1 MLYERYVYGYF
12 EQQSTRSIESLI
24 TKPALPLLVKEMKEI
39 GSKEFA
45 FLAHEFK
52 PRVRSAQ
59 SLQAIQSTI
68 EALGLPQ
75 EERYVSLLREGE
87 SMDALHE
94 LDSWLIL
101 CLTPSVESIAL
112 NFYYCHEE
120 DSQTDPPCPWDCP
133 LKGSNVQKLKLYNF
147 ECHYETFERLLGS
160 FQALESFSWTTPR
173 TYHEGLPYEWSNI
186 KTLLQTLHPRL
197 EALKIKENRDWMV
210 MGLSKLGSLREFT
223 SLRYLYLPLEIMLDP
238 AEETG
243 NSPAEETEDSNL
255 GALLPTGL
263 ETFVLSRDNHNMVRL
278 PEDRLI
284 PIRRTARDE
293 VANEYQKHLY
303 APWERHSFGHRLQ
316 IIPPPAFFEKLG
328 DDYDTEWRD
337 IWTYVR
343 DSDQEYSDREYPEE
357 EVSEEEGSEEEG
369 LEEEGL
375 EEEEHEAEE
384 AEEV

>member
-1 MLYERYVYGYF
+1 
-12 EQQSTRSIESLI
+12 
-24 TKPALPLLVKEMKEI
+24 MKEI

-112 NFYYCHEE
+112 NFCPGARSTQSRGRLSAFVRRQPHAALIPLVYAGRGIPYGRVHQFARLHSLKIRMQGPHINDISPILRLESLREMVITDYCHEE

-147 ECHYETFERLLGS
+147 ECHYETLERLLGS

-223 SLRYLYLPLEIMLDP
+223 SLRYLYLPLEIMLGTRAATLFP
-238 AEETG
+238 
-243 NSPAEETEDSNL
+243 
-255 GALLPTGL
+255 
-263 ETFVLSRDNHNMVRL
+263 MV
-278 PEDRLI
+278 
-284 PIRRTARDE
+284 
-293 VANEYQKHLY
+293 NY
-303 APWERHSFGHRLQ
+303 
-316 IIPPPAFFEKLG
+316 
-328 DDYDTEWRD
+328 
-337 IWTYVR
+337 
-343 DSDQEYSDREYPEE
+343 
-357 EVSEEEGSEEEG
+357 
-369 LEEEGL
+369 
-375 EEEEHEAEE
+375 
-384 AEEV
+384 